1 MSERTQINITILIVL
16 AILVSITGGA
26 ITGGII
32 GYMFAQ
38 RSVAEVPDM
47 VERLA
52 SGQSLGA
59 ASAPPILNANG
70 EIVNPSAITVAAV
83 KRVAPAVV
91 TVINRNAGDAGSGS
105 GVVISNEGHII
116 TNHHVVENA
125 DRLSVVFADSSR
137 QQATLIGSDPLSDIA
152 IIKVDGPVPA
162 VAAIGSSE
170 ILEPG
175 EMVIAIGSPLGNFR
189 NTVTSGVVSALNR
202 SVGNFEGLIQTDASI
217 NRGNS
222 GGPLIN
228 LRGEVVGINTLVVRG
243 NGMMLGG
250 DQAEGL
256 GFAVPSTIFKNVST
270 QLIDTGQMKYPYLGI
285 RYNMIDGEIA
295 AEQNLPVQ
303 SGAFVASVEP
313 NTPAAQAGLQP
324 DDIVT
329 EVNGTSLAVDNSLRY
344 VLTQYRPGDTVT
356 LTVQRGSEK
365 LTLDVTLG
373 TRPADLDVIP
383 RQGIPL
389 PQIPPLPEDD
399 GIEP

>member
-16 AILVSITGGA
+16 AMLVSITGGA

-32 GYMFAQ
+32 GYLFAQ

-47 VERLA
+47 VEKLA

-59 ASAPPILNANG
+59 ASAPAILNANG
-70 EIVNPSAITVAAV
+70 EIANPSALTVAAV

-125 DRLSVVFADSSR
+125 EQLSVVFADSSR
-137 QQATLIGSDPLSDIA
+137 QEATLIGSDPLSDIA
-152 IIKVDGPVPA
+152 IIKIDGQVPA

-189 NTVTSGVVSALNR
+189 NTVTSGIVSALNR

-243 NGMMLGG
+243 NGVMLGG

-295 AEQNLPVQ
+295 AEQSLPVQ

-313 NTPAAQAGLQP
+313 NTPAEQAGLQA
-324 DDIVT
+324 DDIVIA
-329 EVNGTSLAVDNSLRY
+329 VNGTSLAVDNSLRY
-344 VLTQYRPGDTVT
+344 VLTQYRPGDTVK
-356 LTVQRGSEK
+356 LTVQRGSEE

-373 TRPADLDVIP
+373 TRPANLDVIP
-383 RQGIPL
+383 PQGFPIP
-389 PQIPPLPEDD
+389 PVPPLPEDD
-399 GIEP
+399 GGEP

>member
-1 MSERTQINITILIVL
+1 MSERTQINITILIIL
-16 AILVSITGGA
+16 AMLVSITGGA

-32 GYMFAQ
+32 GYLFAQ

-47 VERLA
+47 VEKLA
-52 SGQSLGA
+52 SGQPLSGA
-59 ASAPPILNANG
+59 AAPALRNANG
-70 EIVNPSAITVAAV
+70 EIVNPSSITVAAV

-105 GVVISNEGHII
+105 GVIISNEGHII

-137 QQATLIGSDPLSDIA
+137 QVATLIGSDPLSDIA
-152 IIKVDGPVPA
+152 VIKVDGPVPA

-189 NTVTSGVVSALNR
+189 NTVTSGIVSALNR

-243 NGMMLGG
+243 NGVMLGG

-256 GFAVPSTIFKNVST
+256 GFAVPSTIFKNVSE

-313 NTPAAQAGLQP
+313 NTPAAQAGLQAN
-324 DDIVT
+324 DIVT
-329 EVNGTSLAVDNSLRY
+329 AVNGTSLAVDNSLRY

-356 LTVQRGSEK
+356 LKVQRGSEE
-365 LTLDVTLG
+365 LTLNVTLG
-373 TRPADLDVIP
+373 TRPANLDVIP
-383 RQGIPL
+383 PQGFP
-389 PQIPPLPEDD
+389 IPPMPPFPNDD
-399 GIEP
+399 GVEP